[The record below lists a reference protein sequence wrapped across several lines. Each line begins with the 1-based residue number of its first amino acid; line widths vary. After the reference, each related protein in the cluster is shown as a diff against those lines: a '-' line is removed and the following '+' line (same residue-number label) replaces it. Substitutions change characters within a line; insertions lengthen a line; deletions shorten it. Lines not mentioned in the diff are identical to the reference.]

1 MSPDLASA
9 GYDPARRVLEIEFN
23 WGGVYRY
30 YDVEEDVYKGLINA
44 DSSSKFYDKH
54 IKRAGFKY
62 EKVG

>member
-1 MSPDLASA
+1 MSPDLASV
-9 GYDPARRVLEIEFN
+9 GYDQVRQILEIEFN

-30 YDVEEDVYKGLINA
+30 YDVGEDVYEGLMNA
-44 DSSSKFYDKH
+44 DSSSKYYDKN